1 MNEIKFIEEL
11 EKMNIVLNEHQKE
24 QLQKYYELLIEWNK
38 KINLTRIIKK
48 EDVYLKHFYDSLTIT
63 KIIDLNTEKYKLCDV
78 GTGAGFPGV
87 ILKIVYPQLEVV
99 LLDSLNKRINFLKDV
114 IEKLQ
119 LKNITAVHERM
130 EEYSKEHEE
139 EFDIITSRAVAKTN
153 IITEISVKALKIGG
167 HIILMKGICDD
178 EIKESEKIIE
188 KLKCKIVKR
197 EKFELPIEKSNR
209 TLIDILKKEK
219 TPSIYP
225 RSIDKIKK
233 TL

>member
-1 MNEIKFIEEL
+1 M
-11 EKMNIVLNEHQKE
+11 
-24 QLQKYYELLIEWNK
+24 
-38 KINLTRIIKK
+38 
-48 EDVYLKHFYDSLTIT
+48 
-63 KIIDLNTEKYKLCDV
+63 
-78 GTGAGFPGV
+78 

-188 KLKCKIVKR
+188 KLKLYITK
-197 EKFELPIEKSNR
+197 N
-209 TLIDILKKEK
+209 
-219 TPSIYP
+219 
-225 RSIDKIKK
+225 
-233 TL
+233 